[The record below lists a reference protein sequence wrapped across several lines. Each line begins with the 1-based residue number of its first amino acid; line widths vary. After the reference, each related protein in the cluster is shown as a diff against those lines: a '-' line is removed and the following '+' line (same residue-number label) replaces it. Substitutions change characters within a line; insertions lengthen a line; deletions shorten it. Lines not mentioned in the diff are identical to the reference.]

1 MVPILINKGVFEANY
16 NDLKLRVWNHYYF
29 CTNLIFDG
37 KLQKPNKG
45 VIKPIEELLDF
56 ITGKQVQLLLCKSRS
71 KTSNHIIMK
80 SPLSLPLSL
89 LLSLS
94 ESLSS

>member
-1 MVPILINKGVFEANY
+1 MVPILINKGVFEPNY
-16 NDLKLRVWNHYYF
+16 NDLKFRVWNHYYF

-56 ITGKQVQLLLCKSRS
+56 ITGKQRCSYFYVSLDPRS
-71 KTSNHIIMK
+71 QTT
-80 SPLSLPLSL
+80 
-89 LLSLS
+89 
-94 ESLSS
+94 